1 MFSWNIDLLSCFI
14 LMVGSLNSE
23 FNLALIVNWLLKSLF
38 TRYYSEFAQALSIVM
53 FDKQLFVFLSGVL

>member
-1 MFSWNIDLLSCFI
+1 
-14 LMVGSLNSE
+14 MVGSLNSE